1 MMGFKASFA
10 AALCCLLSVS
20 AQAIENVDDAILS
33 EVIAQDGVTIGG
45 DLNINIASFKW
56 TDTDLNGGSVSFNGI
71 SITGMFV
78 QTVDVINGETI
89 VQETINAMKQYVPA
103 SRAIREANKLLYD
116 TYDAFGNSTGIP
128 IFDPTD
134 GGSDVVQF
142 AFPNAG
148 MDARLTPTIK
158 IASIKNG
165 NSDKSYGSLEIR
177 NINMQ
182 GSKFW
187 LWPH

>member
-1 MMGFKASFA
+1 MVGYKRLLVATITA
-10 AALCCLLSVS
+10 CLAVS
-20 AQAIENVDDAILS
+20 AQAMDSVDDNALA
-33 EVIAQDGVTIGG
+33 EVSAQDGVTIGG
-45 DLNINIASFKW
+45 DLNIKIASFTW

-71 SITGMFV
+71 SISGMFV
-78 QTVDVINGETI
+78 QTIDVINGETI
-89 VQETINAMKQYVPA
+89 VRETINAMKQYVSGA
-103 SRAIREANKLLYD
+103 KAIAEANKLLYD
-116 TYDAFGNSTGIP
+116 TYDSLGNSTGIP

-142 AFPNAG
+142 AFPNVR

-165 NSDKSYGSLEIR
+165 NSDKSYGALEIR

-187 LWPH
+187 LWAH